1 MKHSVFVAI
10 GSPAIRPK
18 CYLSLRPGLLAAI
31 LFFGVNSVLHA
42 QTNTN
47 SDVANSELGPNT
59 PQANRVLLQNSGVG
73 HSIIP
78 DPETILGHRLLHK
91 AGTHNAAAQKT
102 NEIHSNGI
110 GNISSSVPNGGGVT
124 HRFFIT
130 DLGTLGGTESFAY
143 AINDLGQVVGLSST
157 AGDVAEHSFLYSN
170 GRMTDLYPLN
180 SQSILTV
187 GPTRINNS
195 GQIAS
200 GLIVGRVY
208 SPVIF
213 DSRTG
218 SVTLPDTL
226 GGVTSFDFNGVAT
239 SLNNHA
245 DAVGYSYI
253 DAINRHAFLYSNG
266 VTRDIDPLGGYSVAF
281 AINDEG
287 MVVGLASAQ
296 FNGTATAFMRSQGL
310 ARTIFHAGTESDARG
325 VNNHG
330 QVVGE
335 FLTADGTSFHGF
347 LYSGGVV
354 TDIGSPESPQTTAFA
369 INDQQQVVGTTFVPY
384 QTTCPDGPCV
394 QYKQHA
400 FFYQGGTLADL
411 NSLIPSG
418 SGWELSWA
426 FDINNHGEI
435 VGYGQVNDRFRAF
448 LLTPAT
454 SKDLCKDG
462 GWESFGFKNQ
472 GQCIQFVLTGK

>member
-1 MKHSVFVAI
+1 MEDHPMK
-10 GSPAIRPK
+10 R
-18 CYLSLRPGLLAAI
+18 CLSLHRLECLVAFLVFGITSGLY
-31 LFFGVNSVLHA
+31 A

-47 SDVANSELGPNT
+47 SDVANLKLDRNT
-59 PQANRVLLQNSGVG
+59 PQANRVLLQHSGVG
-73 HSIIP
+73 RSIIP
-78 DPETILGHRLLHK
+78 DPETILGHRLLQNV
-91 AGTHNAAAQKT
+91 GTHTAAPPKIG
-102 NEIHSNGI
+102 EIRFGKI
-110 GNISSSVPNGGGVT
+110 GKLSSSASKPGGVT
-124 HRFFIT
+124 LRFFVT

-143 AINDLGQVVGLSST
+143 AINDLGQIVGLSAT

-170 GRMTDLYPLN
+170 GQMTDLYPLN

-187 GPTRINNS
+187 GPTGINNS

-208 SPVIF
+208 SPAIF

-218 SVTLPDTL
+218 SLTLPGTL

-239 SLNNHA
+239 SINNHA

-266 VTRDIDPLGGYSVAF
+266 MTRDIDPLGGYSVAF

-287 MVVGLASAQ
+287 IVVGLASAQ
-296 FNGTATAFMRSQGL
+296 FNGTATAFIRSQGV
-310 ARTIFHAGTESDARG
+310 ARTIFQAGTESDARG

-347 LYSGGVV
+347 LYSGGAV
-354 TDIGSPESPQTTAFA
+354 TDIGSAESPQTTAFA

-394 QYKQHA
+394 QYKEHA

-411 NSLIPSG
+411 NSFIPSG

-426 FDINNHGEI
+426 FGINNHGQI
-435 VGYGQVNDRFRAF
+435 VGFGQVNNRFRAF

>member
-1 MKHSVFVAI
+1 MGKDHRMA
-10 GSPAIRPK
+10 
-18 CYLSLRPGLLAAI
+18 CYASLHRLGLLVTF
-31 LFFGVNSVLHA
+31 LFVGITSALHA
-42 QTNTN
+42 QTNAN
-47 SDVANSELGPNT
+47 SEVANSKLGPNT
-59 PQANRVLLQNSGVG
+59 PQANRVLLHNSSAG

-91 AGTHNAAAQKT
+91 VGTHNAAALKA
-102 NEIHSNGI
+102 NEIRSTSI
-110 GNISSSVPNGGGVT
+110 GKISSSPPNRGGVT

-157 AGDVAEHSFLYSN
+157 EGDLAEHSFLYSN

-187 GPTRINNS
+187 GPTGINNF

-208 SPVIF
+208 SPAIF

-218 SVTLPDTL
+218 SFTLPGTL

-239 SLNNHA
+239 SINNHA
-245 DAVGYSYI
+245 DAVGYSYV

-266 VTRDIDPLGGYSVAF
+266 VTTDIDPLGGYSVAF

-287 MVVGLASAQ
+287 MVAGLASAQ
-296 FNGTATAFMRSQGL
+296 FNGTATAFFRSQGL
-310 ARTIFHAGTESDARG
+310 ARTIFQAGTESDARG
-325 VNNHG
+325 LNNHG

-335 FLTADGTSFHGF
+335 FLTENGTSFHGF

-354 TDIGSPESPQTTAFA
+354 TDIGSAESPQTTAFA

-394 QYKQHA
+394 QYKEHA
-400 FFYQGGTLADL
+400 FFYEGGTLTDL
-411 NSLIPSG
+411 NLSIPAG

-426 FDINNHGEI
+426 FDINNHGRI
-435 VGYGQVNDRFRAF
+435 VGYGVVNDRFRAF
-448 LLTPAT
+448 LLTPAA
-454 SKDLCKDG
+454 SKVQCKDD
-462 GWESFGFKNQ
+462 GWENLGFKNQ

>member
-1 MKHSVFVAI
+1 ME
-10 GSPAIRPK
+10 P
-18 CYLSLRPGLLAAI
+18 YLSVYRPAVLAAF
-31 LFFGVNSVLHA
+31 LFFGVTSTLHG
-42 QTNTN
+42 QMNT
-47 SDVANSELGPNT
+47 NSELGPNT
-59 PQANRVLLQNSGVG
+59 PQANRVLLQHSGVG

-91 AGTHNAAAQKT
+91 VGSHSMVAKKTIEIPSDRIGTLDSSAPN
-102 NEIHSNGI
+102 HSG
-110 GNISSSVPNGGGVT
+110 VP
-124 HRFFIT
+124 HRFFVT

-143 AINDLGQVVGLSST
+143 AINDLEQVVGSSLT
-157 AGDVAEHSFLYSN
+157 AGDVAEHSFLYSS

-187 GPTRINNS
+187 GPTGINHS

-208 SPVIF
+208 SPAIL
-213 DSRTG
+213 DSRT
-218 SVTLPDTL
+218 SSLILPGTL

-239 SLNNHA
+239 SINNHA

-253 DAINRHAFLYSNG
+253 DAINRHAFLYSDG
-266 VTRDIDPLGGYSVAF
+266 ATTDIDPFGGYSVAL

-296 FNGTATAFMRSQGL
+296 LSGTATAFVRSKGL
-310 ARTIFHAGTESDARG
+310 ARTIFQARTESDARG
-325 VNNHG
+325 VNNRG

-335 FLTADGTSFHGF
+335 FLTQDGASFHGF
-347 LYSGGVV
+347 LYSEGAV
-354 TDIGSPESPQTTAFA
+354 TDIGSSESPQTTAFA

-384 QTTCPDGPCV
+384 QTTCLDGPCV
-394 QYKQHA
+394 QYKEHA
-400 FFYQGGTLADL
+400 FFYESGTLTDL
-411 NSLIPSG
+411 NSLIPSD

-426 FDINNHGEI
+426 FDINNHGAI
-435 VGYGQVNDRFRAF
+435 VGYGQVDDKFHAF
-448 LLTPAT
+448 LLTPAA
-454 SKDLCKDG
+454 SQEQCKSG

-472 GQCIQFVLTGK
+472 GQCIQFVLRGK

>member
-1 MKHSVFVAI
+1 VK
-10 GSPAIRPK
+10 R
-18 CYLSLRPGLLAAI
+18 YLLLHRLGLLAAF
-31 LFFGVNSVLHA
+31 LSFGSTSAPHA

-47 SDVANSELGPNT
+47 SDVTSSQLGANT
-59 PQANRVLLQNSGVG
+59 PQANRVLLQNSSVG

-91 AGTHNAAAQKT
+91 VGTPNAASQKA
-102 NEIHSNGI
+102 NAIQSNSLGKI
-110 GNISSSVPNGGGVT
+110 NSSVSNPFGVT
-124 HRFFIT
+124 QRFFIT

-180 SQSILTV
+180 SQSILTA
-187 GPTRINNS
+187 GPTSINSS

-208 SPVIF
+208 SPAIF

-218 SVTLPDTL
+218 SLTLPGTL

-239 SLNNHA
+239 SINNHA
-245 DAVGYSYI
+245 DAVGYSYV
-253 DAINRHAFLYSNG
+253 DAITRHAFLYSNG
-266 VTRDIDPLGGYSVAF
+266 VTKDIDPLGGYSVAL
-281 AINDEG
+281 AINDAG

-296 FNGTATAFMRSQGL
+296 FNGTATAFMRGQGL
-310 ARTIFHAGTESDARG
+310 ARTIFQARTESDARG
-325 VNNHG
+325 LNNLG

-335 FLTADGTSFHGF
+335 FLTADGSSFHGF

-354 TDIGSPESPQTTAFA
+354 TDIGSPGSPQTTAFA

-384 QTTCPDGPCV
+384 QTTCPAGPCV
-394 QYKQHA
+394 QYKEHA
-400 FFYQGGTLADL
+400 FFYEGGTLADL

-426 FDINNHGEI
+426 FDINNHGRI
-435 VGYGQVNDRFRAF
+435 VGYGLVNDRFRAF

-462 GWESFGFKNQ
+462 GWESFGFTNQ

>member
-1 MKHSVFVAI
+1 MNRRLFFY
-10 GSPAIRPK
+10 RF
-18 CYLSLRPGLLAAI
+18 GLLAAF
-31 LFFGVNSVLHA
+31 LFFTATSALLA

-47 SDVANSELGPNT
+47 SGGTNSNLDANS
-59 PQANRVLLQNSGVG
+59 PQANRVLLQNSSAG

-91 AGTHNAAAQKT
+91 VGAQNATTQSA
-102 NEIHSNGI
+102 NGI
-110 GNISSSVPNGGGVT
+110 QSNSPGNITTSAKIHAGAT

-130 DLGTLGGTESFAY
+130 DLGTLGGTESLAY
-143 AINDLGQVVGLSST
+143 AVNDLGQVVGLSTT
-157 AGDVAEHSFLYSN
+157 AGDLAEHSFLYSN

-180 SQSILTV
+180 SQSIETV
-187 GPTRINNS
+187 GPTGINNL

-208 SPVIF
+208 SPAIL

-218 SVTLPDTL
+218 SVTLPNTL
-226 GGVTSFDFNGVAT
+226 GGVTSFNFNGVAT
-239 SLNNHA
+239 FINNHA
-245 DAVGYSYI
+245 DAVGYSYVDSI
-253 DAINRHAFLYSNG
+253 TRHAFLFSNG
-266 VTRDIDPLGGYSVAF
+266 VTKDIDPLGGYSVPF

-296 FNGTATAFMRSQGL
+296 LNGVATAFIEKQGV
-310 ARTIFHAGTESDARG
+310 ARTIFQPGTESDARG
-325 VNNHG
+325 VNNNG

-335 FLTADGTSFHGF
+335 FLTPDGTSFHGF

-354 TDIGSPESPQTTAFA
+354 TDIGSPGSPQTTAFA
-369 INDQQQVVGTTFVPY
+369 INDQQQVVGTTFIPF
-384 QTTCPDGPCV
+384 QTTCPTGPCV
-394 QYKQHA
+394 QYKEHA

-411 NSLIPSG
+411 NSSIPTG

-426 FDINNHGEI
+426 FGINTHGQI
-435 VGYGQVNDRFRAF
+435 AGYGQINGNSRAF
-448 LLTPAT
+448 LLTPAN
-454 SKDLCKDG
+454 KDLCKDG
-462 GWESFGFKNQ
+462 GWLGFGFKNQ

>member
-1 MKHSVFVAI
+1 MTCFPPLH
-10 GSPAIRPK
+10 R
-18 CYLSLRPGLLAAI
+18 LGLLAAL
-31 LFFGVNSVLHA
+31 LFFGVTSALHA
-42 QTNTN
+42 QTDTN
-47 SDVANSELGPNT
+47 SDVTNSKLGVNT

-91 AGTHNAAAQKT
+91 VGTNNAAAQKA
-102 NEIHSNGI
+102 NHIHSNSEGK
-110 GNISSSVPNGGGVT
+110 ISSSSPNLVGAT
-124 HRFFIT
+124 QRFFIT

-143 AINDLGQVVGLSST
+143 AINDLGQVVGSSST
-157 AGDVAEHSFLYSN
+157 VGDVAEHSFLYSN

-187 GPTRINNS
+187 GPTGINNS

-208 SPVIF
+208 SPAIF

-218 SVTLPDTL
+218 SLTLPGTL

-239 SLNNHA
+239 SINNHA

-281 AINDEG
+281 RINDEG

-296 FNGTATAFMRSQGL
+296 FNGTAAAFMSSQGL
-310 ARTIFHAGTESDARG
+310 ARTIFQAGTESDARG
-325 VNNHG
+325 VNNLG

-335 FLTADGTSFHGF
+335 FLTPDGTSFHGF

-354 TDIGSPESPQTTAFA
+354 TDIGSPVSPQTTAFA
-369 INDQQQVVGTTFVPY
+369 INDQQQVVGTTFVPF

-394 QYKQHA
+394 QYKEHA
-400 FFYQGGTLADL
+400 FFYEGGTLADL

-426 FDINNHGEI
+426 FDINNLGRI
-435 VGYGQVNDRFRAF
+435 VGYGLVNDRFRAF

-462 GWESFGFKNQ
+462 GWESFGFRNQ
-472 GQCIQFVLTGK
+472 GQCIQFVLGGK